1 MIFRC
6 ADSAKS
12 IFFWL
17 IVCLFQTFTLNAQY
31 FTPIGAR
38 LNSMGN
44 ASVAVSD
51 VFSIFSNPSNLARLD
66 KASVAVY
73 ADHRYSVSGLNT
85 LAFASNHTVRKA
97 SISLGA
103 TRFGDELLNHNR
115 VEAAAAYRIRLVSL
129 GLGLA
134 YQQLMVSEN
143 GVARAMTLQFGGT
156 VEISP
161 KIRYAA
167 HVYNMLRAKVDASS
181 SLYYPVIMRTGFSY
195 LPIKSAIISA
205 EIEKD
210 SRFEPNFKL
219 GLEYQLKE
227 WICLR
232 TGMNSNTFNAF
243 GGIGFKQKDWKLDYG
258 VSFHNRL
265 GMVHYLSLIFSI
277 DRKSKEKTEPHD

>member
-1 MIFRC
+1 MFFRFT
-6 ADSAKS
+6 DSVKS
-12 IFFWL
+12 LFFCL
-17 IVCLFQTFTLNAQY
+17 IVCLLQSFEIYAQY

-44 ASVAVSD
+44 ASVTVSD
-51 VFSIFSNPSNLARLD
+51 AFSIFSNPANLALMD
-66 KASVAVY
+66 KTSVAVY
-73 ADHRYSVSGLNT
+73 ADHRYSLSGLNT
-85 LAFASNHTVRKA
+85 LAFASNHTFRKA
-97 SISLGA
+97 SISVGA

-115 VEAAAAYRIRLVSL
+115 VEAAAAYKIRLVSL
-129 GLGLA
+129 GLGLG

-161 KIRYAA
+161 KIKYAA
-167 HVYNMLRAKVDASS
+167 HVYNMLRAKVDARSL
-181 SLYYPVIMRTGFSY
+181 LYYPVIMRTGFSY

-227 WICLR
+227 WMYLR
-232 TGMNSNTFNAF
+232 TGVNSNPFNAF

-265 GMVHYLSLIFSI
+265 GMVHYISLVFSF
-277 DRKSKEKTEPHD
+277 DRKSKEKTKVEP

>member
-1 MIFRC
+1 MFFRFVVLM
-6 ADSAKS
+6 KN

-17 IVCLFQTFTLNAQY
+17 IIYLFQSFDLHAQF

-38 LNSMGN
+38 LNSMAN
-44 ASVAVSD
+44 ASVAVPD
-51 VFSIFSNPSNLARLD
+51 AFSIFSNPANLALMD
-66 KASVAVY
+66 KTSVAVY
-73 ADHRYSVSGLNT
+73 ADHRYSVFGLNT

-97 SISLGA
+97 SISIGA

-115 VEAAAAYRIRLVSL
+115 VEAAAAYKIRLVSL
-129 GLGLA
+129 GFGLS
-134 YQQLMVSEN
+134 YQQLMVSES

-161 KIRYAA
+161 KIKYAA
-167 HVYNMLRAKVDASS
+167 HVYNMLRAKVDANS

-195 LPIKSAIISA
+195 LPIKSATISA

-227 WICLR
+227 WIYLR
-232 TGMNSNTFNAF
+232 TGINTHPFNVF
-243 GGIGFKQKDWKLDYG
+243 GGIGLKQKDWKLDYG

-265 GMVHYLSLIFSI
+265 GMVHYMSLIFSFDKKI
-277 DRKSKEKTEPHD
+277 KEKMETQD

>member
-1 MIFRC
+1 MIFRF
-6 ADSAKS
+6 AVSAKS

-17 IVCLFQTFTLNAQY
+17 IICLFQTFTLHAQY

-38 LNSMGN
+38 LNSMAN

-51 VFSIFSNPSNLARLD
+51 EFSVFSNPANLALMD
-66 KASVAVY
+66 KTSVAVY

-85 LAFASNHTVRKA
+85 LAFANNHTVRKA
-97 SISLGA
+97 SISFGA

-115 VEAAAAYRIRLVSL
+115 VEVATAYKIRLVSL
-129 GLGLA
+129 GLGLG

-143 GVARAMTLQFGGT
+143 GVARAMTFQFGGT

-167 HVYNMLRAKVDASS
+167 HVYNMLRAKVDTRS

-219 GLEYQLKE
+219 GLEYHLKE
-227 WICLR
+227 WIYLR
-232 TGMNSNTFNAF
+232 TGVNSNPFNAF

-265 GMVHYLSLIFSI
+265 GMVHYLSLIFAF
-277 DRKSKEKTEPHD
+277 DKKSKEKTETQD

>member
-1 MIFRC
+1 MIHC
-6 ADSAKS
+6 LLSA
-12 IFFWL
+12 FNL
-17 IVCLFQTFTLNAQY
+17 QAQY

-38 LNSMGN
+38 LNSMAN

-51 VFSIFSNPSNLARLD
+51 PFSIFSNPSNLTSD
-66 KASVAVY
+66 NKSSIAVY

-85 LAFASNHTVRKA
+85 LAFASNHTVRKT
-97 SISLGA
+97 SISVGA
-103 TRFGDELLNHNR
+103 SRFGDELLNHHR
-115 VEAAAAYRIRLVSL
+115 AEIAAAYKIRLVSL
-129 GLGLA
+129 GLGLG

-167 HVYNMLRAKVDASS
+167 HVYNMLRAKVDARS

-210 SRFEPNFKL
+210 SRFEPNFKM

-227 WICLR
+227 WMYLR
-232 TGMNSNTFNAF
+232 TGINSNPFNAF

-265 GMVHYLSLIFSI
+265 GMVHILSLVFAF
-277 DRKSKEKTEPHD
+277 DRKSEEKTQTHD